1 LTGGVP
7 PARDD
12 LRLLL
17 FAGGAV
23 VLAGVAVAVLLVT
36 STGRDGGSTPE
47 RPQPFEAG
55 LASNVEDSLREEGP
69 YYYAD
74 PFGGDDSIV
83 FALEDGEVVAL
94 AVNQSTL
101 PNCSVKWKDQL
112 DKFVC
117 GDQRFDSTELER
129 FEATVPEGGPDEGIL
144 IIDVRTRL
152 PAPSLAAG

>member
-1 LTGGVP
+1 MP

-23 VLAGVAVAVLLVT
+23 VFAGVAVAVLLVA
-36 STGRDGGSTPE
+36 STGREGGSTPKT
-47 RPQPFEAG
+47 PQPFEAG
-55 LASNVEDSLREEGP
+55 LASNVEESLRDEGP
-69 YYYAD
+69 YYIAD

-94 AVNQSTL
+94 AVNQSNL

-112 DKFVC
+112 DRFAC

-129 FEATVPEGGPDEGIL
+129 FEVAVPQAGPDEGLL
-144 IIDVRTRL
+144 IIDVRKRV
-152 PAPSLAAG
+152 PAPALAAG

>member
-1 LTGGVP
+1 MP

-23 VLAGVAVAVLLVT
+23 VFAGLFVAALLLL
-36 STGRDGGSTPE
+36 STGRDGGDTPQTVE
-47 RPQPFEAG
+47 PFQAG
-55 LASNVEDSLREEGP
+55 RAKDVEESVRDEGP

-94 AVNQSTL
+94 AVNQSDL
-101 PNCSVKWKDQL
+101 PECSVKWKDQL

-117 GDQRFDSTELER
+117 
-129 FEATVPEGGPDEGIL
+129 
-144 IIDVRTRL
+144 
-152 PAPSLAAG
+152 

>member
-1 LTGGVP
+1 MP

-23 VLAGVAVAVLLVT
+23 VLAGIFVAALLLL
-36 STGRDGGSTPE
+36 STGRDGGDTPQE
-47 RPQPFEAG
+47 VEPFQAG
-55 LASNVEDSLREEGP
+55 RAKDVEESVREEGP

-83 FALEDGEVVAL
+83 FAVEDGELVAL
-94 AVNQSTL
+94 AVNQRDL
-101 PNCSVKWKDQL
+101 PDCSVKWKDQL

-117 GDQRFDSTELER
+117 GDRRFDSTELER
-129 FEATVPEGGPDEGIL
+129 FEVTVPAAGPDKGVL

-152 PAPSLAAG
+152 PAPEMSAG

>member
-12 LRLLL
+12 LHLLL

-23 VLAGVAVAVLLVT
+23 VLAGVAVAVLLVA
-36 STGRDGGSTPE
+36 STGREGGSTPKK
-47 RPQPFEAG
+47 PQPFEAG

-69 YYYAD
+69 YYIAD

-94 AVNQSTL
+94 AVNQSNLST
-101 PNCSVKWKDQL
+101 CSVKWKDQL

-129 FEATVPEGGPDEGIL
+129 FEVTVPKAGPDEGIL
-144 IIDVRTRL
+144 IIDVRQRL
-152 PAPSLAAG
+152 PAPALAAG

>member
-23 VLAGVAVAVLLVT
+23 VLAGVAVAVLLVA
-36 STGRDGGSTPE
+36 STGRDGGSTP
-47 RPQPFEAG
+47 RRTQPFEAG
-55 LASNVEDSLREEGP
+55 LASNVEESLRDEGP
-69 YYYAD
+69 YYIAD

-83 FALEDGEVVAL
+83 FALEDGDVVAL
-94 AVNQSTL
+94 AVNQSDL

-112 DKFVC
+112 DRFVC
-117 GDQRFDSTELER
+117 GDRRFDSQELER
-129 FEATVPEGGPDEGIL
+129 FEVTVPRAGPDEGIL

-152 PAPSLAAG
+152 PAPDLTAG